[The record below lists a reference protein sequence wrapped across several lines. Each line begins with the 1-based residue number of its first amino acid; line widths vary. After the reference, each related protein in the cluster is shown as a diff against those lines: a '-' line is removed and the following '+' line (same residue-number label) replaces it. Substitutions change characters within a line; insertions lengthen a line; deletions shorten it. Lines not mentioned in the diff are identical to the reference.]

1 MNALHADTES
11 LEYEVDLDEPLEKV
25 WRALTVPEIVAAWI
39 QPDEDEPDSG
49 SVECDLVTAEPP
61 HRVCYQWQRDGE
73 PATYVTFEL
82 MRIRGGTRLRLTHA
96 TTLQIHGPVAM
107 RMAA

>member
-1 MNALHADTES
+1 MNAPDADAES

-39 QPDEDEPDSG
+39 LPEENELESEA
-49 SVECDLVTAEPP
+49 VECDLVIAEPP
-61 HRVCYQWQRDGE
+61 HRVSYRWQRDGE
-73 PATYVTFEL
+73 PATYITFEL
-82 MRIRGGTRLRLTHA
+82 MRIHGGTRLRLTHA
-96 TTLQIHGPVAM
+96 STLQISGPVAM